1 MSAPTDEP
9 PLVLPELLQQDIDE
23 DTLRALFRDVSALG
37 EALEVLVK
45 TTSLQHASP
54 ERTVRF
60 EQLVL
65 SGLAQDI
72 LSLNQA
78 ADLMNMKM
86 GDFRKKY
93 SEVI

>member
-1 MSAPTDEP
+1 
-9 PLVLPELLQQDIDE
+9 
-23 DTLRALFRDVSALG
+23 
-37 EALEVLVK
+37 
-45 TTSLQHASP
+45 
-54 ERTVRF
+54 
-60 EQLVL
+60 VL

-93 SEVI
+93 SAAI